1 MMGRA
6 GIYADRFLWSGI
18 SNPKYSEDL
27 MRSHRKSPSPCP
39 LPASGARGSRRHPSL
54 RSGRQERG
62 WVLRG
67 GVGVH
72 ARHLL
77 LAVGFRIAAGDRPR
91 DQPGDTG
98 SGLGRLRVD
107 LRQPVGAE
115 LGDVEE
121 TVLAGVDRH
130 GPRREVVLVELFA
143 ELHGFEAR
151 DPARLVER
159 VVVVEREIVLLLLVD
174 RDPELLRGP
183 HHGRVAV
190 GHEIEQLDGV
200 DVLLV
205 VEEELPG
212 LLRLSTGLAWK
223 AVEGHDVVP
232 DADLGGFA

>member
-18 SNPKYSEDL
+18 SNPKYSKDL
-27 MRSHRKSPSPCP
+27 MRSPRKSPSPRP
-39 LPASGARGSRRHPSL
+39 LPASGARGSRRYPSL

-77 LAVGFRIAAGDRPR
+77 LAVGLCVAASDRPGHETR
-91 DQPGDTG
+91 DAG

-107 LRQPVGAE
+107 LRQPVGPE

-121 TVLAGVDRH
+121 NVLAGIDSD
-130 GPRREVVLVELFA
+130 GPRREVILVELLA
-143 ELHGFEAR
+143 ELHSLEAR

-159 VVVVEREIVLLLLVD
+159 VVVVERQVVLFLLVD

-205 VEEELPG
+205 VQEELPG
-212 LLRLSTGLAWK
+212 L
-223 AVEGHDVVP
+223 
-232 DADLGGFA
+232 F